1 MWVNVLIKDF
11 RPKKTRGYTR
21 RRQNLEAKAR
31 TKKEQAELAALDQE
45 LAEARK
51 DYWDYQHKWTLMNI
65 RREHACDGKWFSM
78 QKSRAL
84 SDCCVT
90 LVVSGKC
97 VCGTCL
103 SGVFVVLAVIL
114 SAVSP
119 SQL

>member
-51 DYWDYQHKWTLMNI
+51 YYWDCVHKWTLMNI
-65 RREHACDGKWFSM
+65 RREHAWKMVYHAKIARLERLLRDAGGEW
-78 QKSRAL
+78 
-84 SDCCVT
+84 
-90 LVVSGKC
+90 
-97 VCGTCL
+97 
-103 SGVFVVLAVIL
+103 
-114 SAVSP
+114 
-119 SQL
+119 